1 MDAGG
6 GGMRGRPGGW
16 GQALRALRQRSNMKQ
31 DDAARRLQVSQSYVS
46 RLENGVITPSPEIAE
61 RLAELLHNPVH
72 RPLIDQ
78 LKSIVRHSPHA
89 VALMT
94 LNDGRIAVIEAS
106 QSFHNMGPQ
115 LHLAGGELGVGD
127 SLEEKVER
135 LVCRAVEAGAFEGA
149 IACIEFVW
157 RAHRDGQ
164 WRYFHSVQTPV
175 FTGTQWLVH
184 SATSLI
190 SEKVHDRFKVENCG
204 LERVH
209 QF

>member
-1 MDAGG
+1 
-6 GGMRGRPGGW
+6 MRGRPGGW

-31 DDAARRLQVSQSYVS
+31 EDAADRLQVSQSYIS
-46 RLENGVITPSPEIAE
+46 RLENGVITPSPDIAE
-61 RLAELLHNPVH
+61 RLAKLLHNPVH

-78 LKSIVRHSPHA
+78 LRSIVRHSPHA
-89 VALMT
+89 VALMV
-94 LNDGRIAVIEAS
+94 LNDGGIAVIEAS
-106 QSFHNMGPQ
+106 QSFHNTGPQ

-157 RAHRDGQ
+157 RAHRDGR

-184 SATSLI
+184 SATALLRA
-190 SEKVHDRFKVENCG
+190 ETYDRFVEENG
-204 LERVH
+204 GPERLH
-209 QF
+209 HF